1 VNVDRDRPERPDDAN
16 VAALKALPKVGEFIR
31 L

>member
-1 VNVDRDRPERPDDAN
+1 VNVERDRPERPDEAN
-16 VAALKALPKVGEFIR
+16 AAKLQAMPQVGEFIR